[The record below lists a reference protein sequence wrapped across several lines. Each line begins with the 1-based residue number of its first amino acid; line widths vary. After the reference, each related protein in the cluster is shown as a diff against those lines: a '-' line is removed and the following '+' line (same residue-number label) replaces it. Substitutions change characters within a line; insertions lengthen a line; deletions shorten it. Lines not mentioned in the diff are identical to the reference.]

1 MKKKRHNPE
10 QVIRKLREA
19 EQMKSAG
26 KSVGEICQALEISEQ
41 TYHRWK
47 ARYGNADVSVAKRV
61 RELEAE
67 NRRLKK
73 AVADLTI
80 DKQILKEVAEG
91 KW

>member
-47 ARYGNADVSVAKRV
+47 ARYGNADVSVAKRCSRIRS
-61 RELEAE
+61 REPAP
-67 NRRLKK
+67 
-73 AVADLTI
+73 
-80 DKQILKEVAEG
+80 KEG
-91 KW
+91 RCRSHD